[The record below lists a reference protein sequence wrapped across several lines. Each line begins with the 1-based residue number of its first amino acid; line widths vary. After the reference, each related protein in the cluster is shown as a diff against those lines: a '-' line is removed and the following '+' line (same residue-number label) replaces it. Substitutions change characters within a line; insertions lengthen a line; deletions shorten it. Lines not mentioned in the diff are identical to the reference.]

1 MTAQVQ
7 PTAIPQNRSQTNG
20 YLGPIEETID
30 EYDATLVGHVR
41 PPQWRNPEPTGRYNL
56 LVIGGGSAGLV
67 AAAGAA
73 GLGAKVALVEK
84 GLLGGDCLNTGC
96 VPSKTVIRSAK
107 VMGEIQ
113 RAGQFGIRVPDGV
126 EVDFAGVMQRM
137 RRIKADISVHDSAQR
152 FTNDG
157 IDVFLGEGHFT
168 GPDTLVVDGKTIRF
182 KKAVIATGS
191 RAAHIPIPGLA
202 DVGYLTNETVFRLTT
217 QPKRLAVIG
226 AGPIGCELAQTF
238 QRLGSQVTQ
247 LEIGGQILGRED
259 RDAAAIIQH
268 SLEADGVD
276 IRLSVQIQEVVG
288 RQGADGYSKV
298 IRYEQDGK
306 LHELAVDEVLLGAGR
321 VPNVEG
327 LDLEAAGVEYTK
339 RGVTVNDAMQTT
351 NPNIY
356 AAGDVGLKYQFTH
369 TADASARIV
378 LQNALFPGP
387 KKKASDLIIPW
398 VTYTDPEIAHVG
410 LYAKDAAD
418 QGIEVDTF
426 VQKFD
431 RIDRALT
438 DGDEQGFVKVHVRKG
453 TDKILGATM
462 VGAHAGESIS
472 EITAAMVGGVGLGTL
487 ATVIHPYPTEAE
499 AIKKVADAYNRTR
512 FTPTVAKLFK
522 WWLGITR

>member
-1 MTAQVQ
+1 MTS
-7 PTAIPQNRSQTNG
+7 PTPTT
-20 YLGPIEETID
+20 YLGPIETTID

-41 PPQWRNPEPTGRYNL
+41 PAEWRNPTPSGRYNL

-126 EVDFAGVMQRM
+126 TVDFAGVMQRM
-137 RRIKADISVHDSAQR
+137 RRVKAEISVHDSAQR
-152 FTNDG
+152 FKNDG

-168 GPDTLVVDGKTIRF
+168 GPDTFEVGGQTIRF

-191 RAAHIPIPGLA
+191 RAAHIPIPGLKE
-202 DVGYLTNETVFRLTT
+202 VGYLTNESVFRLTT

-238 QRLGSQVTQ
+238 QRLGSQVTL
-247 LEIGGQILGRED
+247 LEIAPQILIRED
-259 RDAAAIIQH
+259 KDAAAIIQK
-268 SLEADGVD
+268 SLEADGIVT
-276 IRLSVQIQEVVG
+276 LLGVKIQEVVG
-288 RQGADGYSKV
+288 RDGSKV
-298 IRYEQDGK
+298 IRYEQDGAQ
-306 LHELAVDEVLLGAGR
+306 HELAVDEVLLGAGR

-327 LDLEAAGVEYTK
+327 LDLEAAGVEYHK
-339 RGVTVNDAMQTT
+339 RGITVNEAMQTT
-351 NPNIY
+351 NPIIF
-356 AAGDVGLKYQFTH
+356 AAGDVGQKYQFTH
-369 TADASARIV
+369 VADATARIA

-387 KKKASDLIIPW
+387 RKKASKLIIPW

-410 LYAKDAAD
+410 LYEHEAVE
-418 QGIEVDTF
+418 QGIQ
-426 VQKFD
+426 VQTIVQRFD
-431 RIDRALT
+431 RIDRALA

-462 VGAHAGESIS
+462 VAAHAGESIS
-472 EITAAMVGGVGLGTL
+472 EITTAMVGGLGLGTL

-512 FTPTVAKLFK
+512 LTPTVAKLFK
-522 WWLGITR
+522 WWLGVTR